1 MKRRELVQLAGLSAA
16 GLLVGC
22 NSQNETADKSALQEQ
37 VGVDEP
43 VKWAMVTTWPKDF
56 PGLGTGAN
64 YLAEVIGKLSGGR
77 IEVTVYGAGEKVAA
91 LDVFDAVSSG
101 KAELGHGVSLYWRDR
116 IPAAQFF
123 AAVPFGMTAQEMN
136 SWLYH
141 GGGLELWHEVYA
153 PYNLIPGAAGNTGVQ
168 MGGWFNKEIESLNDL
183 VGLKMRMPGLGGE
196 VLKRA
201 GGIPVLIPGGEI
213 YGALLSGEIDATDW
227 VGPHN
232 DMASGLY
239 KAARY
244 YYYPGWHEPGTTQ
257 ECFINKDAY
266 EALPEDLREIVSY
279 AIRIAN
285 QDMLADFTARNNE
298 ALEEL
303 VTQHNVELRRFPD
316 TVLRELKQL
325 SEQVVAE
332 LAGKDPVTKKIY
344 REFDRFR
351 RQTQRWHRHRRRH
364 LGQRRRRR
372 LLRHQR
378 CLTTQGPPPPP
389 PAARPR
395 AMPGP
400 LRCTAP
406 RSGGEGTRSGC

>member
-351 RQTQRWHRHRRRH
+351 RQTQRWHRYSEQAYLNARD
-364 LGQRRRRR
+364 
-372 LLRHQR
+372 
-378 CLTTQGPPPPP
+378 LT
-389 PAARPR
+389 
-395 AMPGP
+395 
-400 LRCTAP
+400 
-406 RSGGEGTRSGC
+406 